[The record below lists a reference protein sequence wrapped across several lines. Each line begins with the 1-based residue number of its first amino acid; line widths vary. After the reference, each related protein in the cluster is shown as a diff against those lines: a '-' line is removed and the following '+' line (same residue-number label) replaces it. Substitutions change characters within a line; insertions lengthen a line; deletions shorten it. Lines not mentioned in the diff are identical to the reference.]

1 MKTRTLAGVL
11 LLSSLV
17 VDGVLLRAQ
26 TADGGATLFRVFLK
40 GGGTL
45 VSYGEVARV
54 GDRVVFSMPTGV
66 GNPPPLHLTTLAAD
80 RVDWDRTERY
90 AVSARSGRYLET
102 QAENDYTELSN
113 QIAQTLNEVGQTND
127 NARRLELVEAARRAL
142 VNWPAEHFNYRETD
156 IRQLVTMLDAAIADI
171 QTQGRAFQ
179 VPAGSGATGGSGG
192 TGASGQFAFNLV
204 AFSTPPPVLEP
215 LMPSP
220 TLRESI
226 EEVLLAARVSES
238 SSDRVQLY
246 KSALAE
252 LDAASGSI
260 PTAWVDATRTSVT
273 TAIAT
278 EARIDRNYRSL
289 SQRLLRVADFRAR
302 DGDVRGLE
310 RLLVRVQANDEALGY
325 ARPDVVASL
334 ISNIEAKLDAA
345 RRLQLARDRW
355 ALRAPVLAE
364 YRSAMQG
371 PLAQFAALNSALEDI
386 KSLAGTPPATLNL
399 IDRTIARIAT
409 AASAIQPPTE
419 LVDAHALFVSAVG
432 LAQNAAAIRREATM
446 TENLQRAWDASS
458 AAAGALML
466 GTKAKT
472 DIQKLLRRP
481 QLQ

>member
-1 MKTRTLAGVL
+1 
-11 LLSSLV
+11 
-17 VDGVLLRAQ
+17 
-26 TADGGATLFRVFLK
+26 
-40 GGGTL
+40 
-45 VSYGEVARV
+45 
-54 GDRVVFSMPTGV
+54 MPTGV

-90 AVSARSGRYLET
+90 AMSARSGRYIET

-113 QIAQTLNEVGQTND
+113 QIAQTLNEVGQSND
-127 NARRLELVEAARRAL
+127 TARRLQLVEAARRML
-142 VNWPAEHFNYRETD
+142 VSWPSEHFNYREAD
-156 IRQLVTMLDAAIADI
+156 VRQLVTMLDAAIADL
-171 QTQGRAFQ
+171 QTQGRGLQ
-179 VPAGSGATGGSGG
+179 GSGG
-192 TGASGQFAFNLV
+192 AGGTRGASQFAFNLV

-215 LMPSP
+215 LLPSP

-226 EEVLLAARVSES
+226 EQVLLAARMSES

-246 KSALAE
+246 KSALSE
-252 LDAASGSI
+252 LDRAAGVVDGSI
-260 PTAWVDATRTSVT
+260 PTAWVDATRESVT

-289 SQRLLRVADFRAR
+289 SQRLLRIADLRAR

-310 RLLVRVQANDEALGY
+310 RLIVRVQTNDDALGR

-334 ISNIEAKLDAA
+334 ISNIETKLDAA

-355 ALRAPVLAE
+355 ALRAPVFAE
-364 YRSAMQG
+364 YRTAMQG
-371 PLAQFAALNSALEDI
+371 PLAQFAALNAALEDI
-386 KSLAGTPPATLNL
+386 KSLAGTPPATLNY
-399 IDRTIARIAT
+399 IDRTIARIA
-409 AASAIQPPTE
+409 ASASTIQPPTE

-466 GTKAKT
+466 GTKART
-472 DIQKLLRRP
+472 DIQKLLKRP

>member
-11 LLSSLV
+11 LLSSLFV
-17 VDGVLLRAQ
+17 GGGIARAQ
-26 TADGGATLFRVFLK
+26 TADSGATLFRVFLK

-54 GDRVVFSMPTGV
+54 GDRVVFSMPTGA

-90 AVSARSGRYLET
+90 AMSARSGRYIET

-113 QIAQTLNEVGQTND
+113 QIAQTLDQVGQTTD
-127 NARRLELVEAARRAL
+127 TPRRLELVEAARRTL
-142 VNWPAEHFNYRETD
+142 LNWPADHFNYREAD
-156 IRQLVTMLDAAIADI
+156 IRQLITMLDAAIADL
-171 QTQGRAFQ
+171 QTQGARGA
-179 VPAGSGATGGSGG
+179 PGSRG
-192 TGASGQFAFNLV
+192 SGQFAFNLV
-204 AFSTPPPVLEP
+204 AFSTPPPALEP

-226 EEVLLAARVSES
+226 EQVLLAARMSES

-252 LDAASGSI
+252 LDGAANNSV
-260 PTAWVDATRTSVT
+260 PTTWVDATRASVT

-278 EARIDRNYRSL
+278 ETRIDRNYRSL
-289 SQRLLRVADFRAR
+289 SQRLLRIADFRAR
-302 DGDVRGLE
+302 EGDVRALE
-310 RLLVRVQANDEALGY
+310 RLIVRVQVNDDALGH

-334 ISNIEAKLDAA
+334 VSNIEAKLDAA

-355 ALRAPVLAE
+355 ALRAPVFAE
-364 YRSAMQG
+364 YRTAMQE
-371 PLAQFAALNSALEDI
+371 PLAQFSALNSALEGI
-386 KSLAGTPPATLNL
+386 KSLAGTPPATLNF
-399 IDRTIARIAT
+399 IDRTIARIAAT
-409 AASAIQPPTE
+409 AATIQPPAE

-432 LAQNAAAIRREATM
+432 LAQNAAAIRREATLS
-446 TENLQRAWDASS
+446 ENLQRAWDASS